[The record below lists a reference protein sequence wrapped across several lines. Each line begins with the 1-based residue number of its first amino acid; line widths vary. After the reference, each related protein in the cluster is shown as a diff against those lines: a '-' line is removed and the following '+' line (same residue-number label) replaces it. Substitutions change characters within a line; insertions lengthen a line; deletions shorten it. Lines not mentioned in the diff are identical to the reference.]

1 MLVFAIPR
9 RVAHCL
15 QGEEQEEEEEEE
27 KVEVDNDDGHG
38 SSGVSNEVLSF

>member
-15 QGEEQEEEEEEE
+15 QSDEEEEQE